1 VNEPEPSTGDEQS
14 AGSALR
20 RGLRPRSKPK
30 QYQAFESEESDG
42 EWSPKRKKG
51 SRKRVRPK
59 KEERQAK
66 TESAPLSSTGLS
78 GRQERPLPPDLDEK
92 QRKRIL
98 RNRASAERSR
108 LKRLGQI
115 AMLEQENRELKQQLA
130 EAQQA
135 ASGNAGAASQPQNDL
150 LHENSMLR

>member
-1 VNEPEPSTGDEQS
+1 M
-14 AGSALR
+14 R

-30 QYQAFESEESDG
+30 QYQANESEESDG

-51 SRKRVRPK
+51 SRKRSRPK
-59 KEERQAK
+59 KEEAAVK
-66 TESAPLSSTGLS
+66 PKSEPVSTTGLS

-115 AMLEQENRELKQQLA
+115 AMLEQENRELKQQLVK
-130 EAQQA
+130 AQQA
-135 ASGNAGAASQPQNDL
+135 ASGNSGAASQQQSDI